1 MCRFSLSK
9 KDAFPSRIAAR
20 EIYGSGVK
28 AGNIKVPASQYNEEA
43 ENGVR
48 SLRT

>member
-1 MCRFSLSK
+1 MFRFSLSK
-9 KDAFPSRIAAR
+9 SDAFPSRIAAR
-20 EIYGSGVK
+20 EIDSSGVK

-43 ENGVR
+43 EDGVR